1 MCVEPCGTR
10 GRIFFCIFHEACEI
24 KKCFYICYD
33 RIILLYYINIG
44 IYFFNFHNS
53 VLDSLFTLEWTI
65 KKENLLRCTL
75 DYFCRSFEKQWKHP
89 PLEMERSTKI
99 KPKKVEWVG
108 RFKC

>member
-1 MCVEPCGTR
+1 
-10 GRIFFCIFHEACEI
+10 
-24 KKCFYICYD
+24 
-33 RIILLYYINIG
+33 
-44 IYFFNFHNS
+44 
-53 VLDSLFTLEWTI
+53 LEWTI